1 VAEGSKVQA
10 ERNSNN
16 NASALEAPPVM
27 PAELSKLRTGA
38 FINDVVDPYRPH
50 VMKFWTADDIDKVEN
65 EHKELLVAYS
75 REPGV
80 KAAFD
85 AHDESTFFNV
95 AWDSVKGRFK
105 TLRQF
110 CGGLATAFPN
120 TTSVESDFSVMKWEK
135 DEHRT
140 GLTSLALAGIMHAK
154 QFEVLNSLD

>member
-1 VAEGSKVQA
+1 
-10 ERNSNN
+10 
-16 NASALEAPPVM
+16 M
-27 PAELSKLRTGA
+27 PAGLSKLRTGA
-38 FINDVVDPYRPH
+38 FINEVVDPYRQH

-75 REPGV
+75 HGPGV

-120 TTSVESDFSVMKWEK
+120 TTSVESDFSLIKWEK
-135 DEHRT
+135 DEHRINVVR
-140 GLTSLALAGIMHAK
+140 LELLLSLC
-154 QFEVLNSLD
+154 VC